1 MTALHRPLSR
11 AVPFAVVL
19 VGYVVLGMTGLSVAS
34 LHPSATPIW
43 PPTGWALAALL
54 IVGLRPWPAIFLGA
68 FIVNVTVAGAVATSL
83 GIAAGN
89 TAEAVVGAVLVRRFA
104 RGRDAFTEPH
114 SIFVFCLLAGL
125 VATSI
130 SATVG
135 VASLALGAGPL
146 PHWPSIWLTW
156 WLGDAAGALV
166 VAPFILVW
174 ARKPDAMGRRHHPL
188 EILALGLAIV
198 SVSAVVFGGMIRVGS
213 RDAPLTFACLAPL
226 VWAAYRFG
234 PRGATT
240 ALVLVDAIAAVGTL
254 AGSGPLAVGEQ
265 NESLLLLQ
273 VFLVA
278 TAGTVLPLAALAE
291 ELVRRARHSATTS
304 ELYRDSERRRRTSEA
319 FLDTSRALASSLDVA
334 DVANRIVAAVR
345 ELLGGT
351 VAVVYRVDPATG
363 VYDALAVAG
372 DAGPDFRLPFSIAPD
387 AGTIGLALREQRAVV
402 TADLLSDPRIAVP
415 SELRHRVETA
425 PHRAVLAVPLVA
437 DGAPVGA
444 FLVGDR
450 SGRVFS
456 ADETVLAEAFA
467 QHAALAI
474 ANARR
479 FEESREKEQELGE
492 FFENAAVGLHWIG
505 ADGAI
510 LRANRAELE
519 MLGYAREEY
528 VGRNIAEFHD
538 DPETIDDVLQ
548 RLRRGETLRGYPAR
562 LRARD
567 GGIRHVIVDANV
579 HWVRG
584 QFAHARCFTR
594 DVTSLRQAEQELTRL
609 LDAER
614 AAREDAEAARA
625 RAEAAERQMTTL
637 GEIARSIT
645 GSLDLDTV
653 LQRIAQGSQELCR
666 SDTAAIFLRDGDSDA
681 VVPRYRV
688 GPALRIYETLRI
700 STGEGIGGHV
710 LATGRPIRI
719 QDYHGDDRVPRA
731 FHAIARETGTVALMV
746 VPIIIGDRVEGLL
759 YISNTT
765 SREFTAQDEAVS
777 LRLAE
782 QAAAAIRNAR
792 LFAETAHARTQ
803 AEAASRAKDE
813 FVAML
818 SHELRTPLNAI
829 VGWTRMLRTGTLAPE
844 VATNALD
851 VIARNADAQ
860 VQLIEDLLDMSR
872 VVAGTL
878 HVEMRPIKLAPVL
891 AAALDAVR
899 PAAER
904 KGVRLSAHIAPTID
918 AVFGDPG
925 RLQQVFW
932 NLLVNAVKFTPR
944 AGLVEVT
951 AVEDDDSVRIAVR
964 DTGCGIEAA
973 VLPHIFERFRQGDSS
988 TTREHGGLGLGLALV
1003 KHLIDRHGGTV
1014 TARSDGPG
1022 KGATFVVTLGH
1033 TRVDPLQRRPALP
1046 SAPTRRDDLAG
1057 LSVVV
1062 VDDHDDARDLCARL
1076 LSQHGAAVSVA
1087 ASTADAMVHVEAVKP
1102 DVIIADIAMPGEDG
1116 FELLRRVRAAES
1128 GRARRTIVVAVT
1140 AYVTVEDRALIIGAG
1155 FDAHIPKPLEP
1166 ERLVA
1171 TVRMLLDAR

>member
-1 MTALHRPLSR
+1 VTAPHRLVSR

-19 VGYVVLGMTGLSVAS
+19 IGYVVFGLTGLSVAS
-34 LHPSATPIW
+34 LHPSATPVW

-54 IVGLRPWPAIFLGA
+54 IGGLRLWPAVFLGA
-68 FIVNVTVAGAVATSL
+68 FIVNVTVAGALATSL

-135 VASLALGAGPL
+135 VASLGLGAESL
-146 PHWPSIWLTW
+146 PNWRSIWLTW

-174 ARKPDAMGRRHHPL
+174 ATKPDPTRRRHHPL
-188 EILALGLAIV
+188 EVLALGLAIV
-198 SVSAVVFGGMIRVGS
+198 SVSAVVFAGVIRVGT

-240 ALVLVDAIAAVGTL
+240 ALVLVGAIAAAGTL
-254 AGSGPLAVGEQ
+254 AGSGPLAVGGQ

-291 ELVRRARHSATTS
+291 ELARRARHSATTT
-304 ELYRDSERRRRTSEA
+304 ELYRDSERRRRTTEA
-319 FLDTSRALASSLDVA
+319 FLDTSRALAASLDVA
-334 DVANRIVAAVR
+334 DVANRIVVAVR
-345 ELLGGT
+345 EILGGT
-351 VAVVYRVDPATG
+351 IAVVYRVDPETG

-372 DAGPDFRLPFSIAPD
+372 DAGPDFRLPFSIPAG

-402 TADLLSDPRIAVP
+402 TPDLLSDPRVVVP
-415 SELRHRVETA
+415 AELRHRVETA

-450 SGRVFS
+450 SGRVFT

-479 FEESREKEQELGE
+479 FEESREKEEELAE
-492 FFENAAVGLHWIG
+492 FFENAAVGLHWMG
-505 ADGAI
+505 PDGTI

-519 MLGYAREEY
+519 MLGHAREEY
-528 VGRNIAEFHD
+528 VGRNVAEFHA
-538 DPETIDDVLQ
+538 DPDAIEDIQQ

-567 GGIRHVIVDANV
+567 GTIRHVMIDANV

-584 QFAHARCFTR
+584 QFAHTRCFTR
-594 DVTSLRQAEQELTRL
+594 DVTSLRQAEQEMTRL
-609 LDAER
+609 LEAER

-637 GEIARSIT
+637 GEITRSIT
-645 GSLDLDTV
+645 ASLDLDTV

-688 GPALRIYETLRI
+688 GPALRIYEGLRI
-700 STGEGIGGHV
+700 ATGEGVGGHV

-719 QDYHGDDRVPRA
+719 REYVVDNRVLT
-731 FHAIARETGTVALMV
+731 FHAIARETWTVALMV
-746 VPIIIGDRVEGLL
+746 VPIVIGDRVEGLL

-765 SREFTAQDEAVS
+765 PREFTPEDEAVS
-777 LRLAE
+777 MRLAE

-792 LFAETAHARTQ
+792 LFAETAQARTQ

-829 VGWTRMLRTGTLAPE
+829 VGWTRMLRMGTLAPE
-844 VATNALD
+844 VASNALD

-878 HVEMRPIKLAPVL
+878 HVEVRPIKLAPVL

-918 AVFGDPG
+918 AVVGDPG

-951 AVEDDDSVRIAVR
+951 AVADDDSVRIAVR
-964 DTGCGIEAA
+964 DTGGGIDAA

-1003 KHLIDRHGGTV
+1003 KHLVDRHGGTV
-1014 TARSDGPG
+1014 TAESDGPG
-1022 KGATFVVTLGH
+1022 KGATFVVTLRH
-1033 TRVDPLQRRPALP
+1033 TRADALQRRPALP
-1046 SAPTRRDDLAG
+1046 PAPPRRDDLLG
-1057 LSVVV
+1057 VSVVV
-1062 VDDHDDARDLCARL
+1062 VDDHDDARELCARL
-1076 LSQHGAAVSVA
+1076 LSEHGASVIVA
-1087 ASTADAMVHVEAVKP
+1087 ASTVEAMVHVEAVKP

-1128 GRARRTIVVAVT
+1128 RRARRTIVAAVT
-1140 AYVTVEDRALIIGAG
+1140 AYVSVEDRARIIGAG
-1155 FDAHIPKPLEP
+1155 FDAHIPKPLEVD
-1166 ERLVA
+1166 RLVA
-1171 TVRMLLDAR
+1171 TVRTLLDSR